1 MKIANHNII
10 TSWSIFSLVKRNAI
24 ESEAELID
32 DLLKSAKFGNWDR
45 VWEILGEPLSPNHSH
60 LLNVIPQS
68 RRWCVL
74 HQAVF
79 WNNAEILRRL
89 LKYKTCDSEIR
100 AKRCMSE
107 CGQTDKLTAFEI
119 AQLYR
124 HTNMSAII
132 GGVMLNSVLDQR
144 IPTYHQYEGFNE
156 DLCQSMVLITLSSY
170 KKAFHPRPV
179 DPNRSVFNILRD
191 IFQDLETRPDRW
203 KEVKDIVADSVYTVN
218 EPKANAISECST
230 IHEFFSQVVNCY
242 TDENNAIYR
251 FLNMAFRRQMQQGY
265 RPTGEDLAMG
275 PYCVMYQLLL
285 LFWGDLP
292 QERKP
297 TYRKMMMRPE
307 DADQYRVGTQFV
319 WLAVVSSAV
328 REDHTHA
335 FPTSGPT
342 GDVTV
347 IFEIDNSEPCLWQ
360 PRNIEKHA
368 TFKETERTYPA
379 GGKFRVT
386 QRQRV
391 DENEIR
397 VDLKL
402 LPN

>member
-1 MKIANHNII
+1 
-10 TSWSIFSLVKRNAI
+10 
-24 ESEAELID
+24 
-32 DLLKSAKFGNWDR
+32 
-45 VWEILGEPLSPNHSH
+45 
-60 LLNVIPQS
+60 
-68 RRWCVL
+68 
-74 HQAVF
+74 
-79 WNNAEILRRL
+79 
-89 LKYKTCDSEIR
+89 
-100 AKRCMSE
+100 
-107 CGQTDKLTAFEI
+107 
-119 AQLYR
+119 
-124 HTNMSAII
+124 
-132 GGVMLNSVLDQR
+132 
-144 IPTYHQYEGFNE
+144 
-156 DLCQSMVLITLSSY
+156 
-170 KKAFHPRPV
+170 
-179 DPNRSVFNILRD
+179 
-191 IFQDLETRPDRW
+191 
-203 KEVKDIVADSVYTVN
+203 
-218 EPKANAISECST
+218 
-230 IHEFFSQVVNCY
+230 
-242 TDENNAIYR
+242 
-251 FLNMAFRRQMQQGY
+251 MQQGY